1 MVVQE
6 EDDEIVQQIV
16 NIYRSRSGGKEI
28 HSWCSF
34 IKFNSLNQ

>member
-6 EDDEIVQQIV
+6 EDDAFVEQIV

-28 HSWCSF
+28 HVWCSF
-34 IKFNSLNQ
+34 IKFNLLNK